1 MCSTICSYVPL
12 LKNKT
17 TEWYKQNKLFVFY
30 FDWIMFF
37 TTTSL
42 SFLCRTHIY
51 LPSSMLILLAPQAL
65 PSRAVSIPI
74 VRTFFFYKQ
83 CRTLQFGFGESSGFG
98 LNLKY
103 VHGRF
108 HSLDFSISRFYAVYR
123 SSRFDTLK
131 MHSKHKPGGYHESTR
146 SENVSTPKV
155 ISLGLFFLS
164 VSPLPQQSEWSNTVN
179 IRIPS

>member
-1 MCSTICSYVPL
+1 MPH
-12 LKNKT
+12 
-17 TEWYKQNKLFVFY
+17 
-30 FDWIMFF
+30 
-37 TTTSL
+37 
-42 SFLCRTHIY
+42 TH
-51 LPSSMLILLAPQAL
+51 LLAFLYAYFVSSPGFTL
-65 PSRAVSIPI
+65 TCRFYTDRANV
-74 VRTFFFYKQ
+74 FFFYKQ

-146 SENVSTPKV
+146 SQNVSTPKV